1 MCKNTIPESTWL
13 RNLEK
18 GKLCCLIW
26 QRLICT
32 ENDYLDSWQVI
43 TDEWSFIC
51 TPNGIHVYKHH
62 SADWNSTRKDSSEEF
77 RRFNMLVKRN
87 HQSLQWSNSNSNSV
101 DSSYFRRIAYRGL
114 CSQTPCVK
122 DTHSIIAMSRSGW
135 IQESNSLVDSRT
147 PRGDT
152 TPGIPGSRPD
162 FDRTHGRNTHLRS
175 HKRRLQCVWLPHG
188 SLKASLGHTELK

>member
-1 MCKNTIPESTWL
+1 MAQESRKRTVALSNMTTVDLYRKWLLGQLTSDNRWVVVQLYTKRNSCVSNTIQPF
-13 RNLEK
+13 
-18 GKLCCLIW
+18 G
-26 QRLICT
+26 
-32 ENDYLDSWQVI
+32 
-43 TDEWSFIC
+43 
-51 TPNGIHVYKHH
+51 
-62 SADWNSTRKDSSEEF
+62 NSTRKDSSEEF
-77 RRFNMLVKRN
+77 RGFNMLVKRN
-87 HQSLQWSNSNSNSV
+87 HQNLQWSNSNSNSM

-122 DTHSIIAMSRSGW
+122 DTHSIIAMNRSGW
-135 IQESNSLVDSRT
+135 IQESNSIVDSRT

-152 TPGIPGSRPD
+152 KPGIPGSRPD

>member
-43 TDEWSFIC
+43 TDEWSFNC

-62 SADWNSTRKDSSEEF
+62 SADWEFNAERFKWRIQRIQHVGEKKSPKTSKVKFKFKFSGFKLFLPDS
-77 RRFNMLVKRN
+77 
-87 HQSLQWSNSNSNSV
+87 
-101 DSSYFRRIAYRGL
+101 
-114 CSQTPCVK
+114 
-122 DTHSIIAMSRSGW
+122 
-135 IQESNSLVDSRT
+135 
-147 PRGDT
+147 
-152 TPGIPGSRPD
+152 IPGSMLSNALCQRHTFNHCNEPLWLNSSVKFNCGFSHSPGRYDAWNSRITTGLWQNTRPKY
-162 FDRTHGRNTHLRS
+162 TLAKS
-175 HKRRLQCVWLPHG
+175 
-188 SLKASLGHTELK
+188 